1 LSLQQTYWTLR
12 RKLLR
17 AFVPEF
23 VWPQESVIDGVSFKI
38 RNTPYS
44 YGTKKGLQTG
54 EYEISER
61 SLLQHQ
67 IKKGDVIIEMGGSI
81 GVLTAILAHQTGID
95 GLVISIEAS
104 EKITAYSK
112 KWLEAKG
119 NIKVITG
126 FGFPVFSVNKK
137 LTIKSFDEEAGS
149 LGGKLL
155 FEINE
160 TAAPADGNGASVFDI
175 ERIMRLYNIS
185 PTIVVA
191 DVEGSE
197 SLISKIKPAYP
208 ASVRLVLMEMH
219 EHMYGIATRD
229 TIIANIVADGF
240 MLANQLH
247 GVYLF
252 KRA

>member
-1 LSLQQTYWTLR
+1 MSLQQTYWTVR
-12 RKLLR
+12 RKLLKT
-17 AFVPEF
+17 FVPEF
-23 VWPQESVIDGVSFKI
+23 VWPLESLIDGVSFKI

-61 SLLQHQ
+61 RLLQHQ
-67 IKKGDVIIEMGGSI
+67 IIEGDVIIEMGGSI
-81 GVLTAILAHQTGID
+81 GVLTAILAHQTGKD
-95 GLVISIEAS
+95 GLVISVEAS
-104 EKITAYSK
+104 ETITAYSK
-112 KWLEAKG
+112 KWLEVKG
-119 NIKVITG
+119 NVKVITG

-137 LTIKSFDEEAGS
+137 LTIKGFDEEAGS

-155 FEINE
+155 FDINE
-160 TAAPADGNGASVFDI
+160 SAAPADGNGALVFDI
-175 ERIMRLYNIS
+175 ERIMRLYNVS
-185 PTIVVA
+185 PTVVVA

-197 SLISKIKPAYP
+197 SLINNIKPAYP

-219 EHMYGIATRD
+219 EHMYGVATRD
-229 TIIANIVADGF
+229 SIITNIVADGF
-240 MLANQLH
+240 RVADQLH